1 MVAPAVT
8 VTVAALTE
16 LAKLGLQI
24 YFASGRQAGLTDE
37 QLEELLNSE
46 RERFKKNVSQPL
58 PDVSE

>member
-1 MVAPAVT
+1 MAPAVS

-46 RERFKKNVSQPL
+46 RERFNKNVATPL
-58 PDVSE
+58 PDIPE